1 MFKNKAVALALSIR
15 ELRIRFAR
23 QDFWEFCKLLEP
35 DFYKESRS
43 YLKKYCKTLQAF
55 YERKLLKEDGTPY
68 IKLMINMPP
77 RHGKS
82 RTLKNFTSWVL
93 GINSNEKII
102 TASYNDDQAILSSRA
117 CRDMIAQEKKEPI
130 ELIYREIFPHTQL
143 SSNNASVQSWALE
156 GRFFNYYGVGL
167 GGAVTGK
174 GATLKICDDLIKDA
188 EVALNEQA
196 KDKIWLWYSGTFASR
211 GERNCLE
218 IMNMTRWASDDPCG
232 RVLALEPNDW
242 YIFQYNVEDEDGNI
256 LCDEIISKEELNRLK
271 VIMDEMIM
279 AANYYNEL
287 IDLKNKVFTLK
298 RYQYHE
304 IDGME
309 FDYIISAC
317 DPSHGGG
324 DAFSLPVAGVK
335 GNFLY
340 ILDFLYDKECSKSE
354 YLSAEMIA
362 RNKAEYFRIENN
374 NGGNVIGK
382 NIERI
387 LQTDFDYS
395 CYFDYFTRTSSKDKT
410 NTIAKGQKLAR
421 IIANAPKIN
430 NYVLFP
436 EDFQTRCKGAYDE
449 LFKFNRVKNLHDDAA
464 DSLTILYEL
473 FENGM
478 PLDDSGYLN

>member
-1 MFKNKAVALALSIR
+1 MSKNKAVALALSIR

-55 YERKLLKEDGTPY
+55 YERKLLKDDGTPY

-102 TASYNDDQAILSSRA
+102 TASYSDDQAMISSRA
-117 CRDMIAQEKKEPI
+117 CRDMIGMEKKQPI
-130 ELIYREIFPHTQL
+130 DLIYNEVFPNTKL
-143 SSNNASVQSWALE
+143 SQGNASVQKWALE
-156 GRFFNYYGVGL
+156 GKFFNYAGVGL
-167 GGAVTGK
+167 EGGVTGR
-174 GATLKICDDLIKDA
+174 GCTLKICDDLIKDI

-196 KDKIWLWYSGTFASR
+196 KDKIWLWYTGTFMSR
-211 GERNCLE
+211 DELNALE

-232 RVLALEPNDW
+232 RVLALEPEEW
-242 YIFQYNVEDEDGNI
+242 FVFQYNVEDEEGNL
-256 LCDEIISKEELNRLK
+256 LCDEILSRQQLNRYK
-271 VIMDEMIM
+271 KMMEESVFE
-279 AANYYNEL
+279 ANYYNTL
-287 IDLKNKVFTLK
+287 VDLKNKVFHLK
-298 RYQYHE
+298 TYKYHE
-304 IDGME
+304 INGME
-309 FDYIISAC
+309 FDYKISAS

-324 DAFSLPVAGVK
+324 DAFSQPVAGIK

-340 ILDFLYDKECSKSE
+340 ILDFLYDKKCSDSE
-354 YLSAEMIA
+354 YLSAEMLA
-362 RNKAEYFRIENN
+362 RNKVEYFRIENN

-382 NIERI
+382 NIQRI

-395 CYFDYFTRTSSKDKT
+395 CQFDYFTRTSSKDKT
-410 NTIAKGQKLAR
+410 NTIAKGQKLPR
-421 IIANAPKIN
+421 ILANAPKIN

-436 EDFQTRCKGAYDE
+436 EDFETRCKGAYDE
-449 LFKFNRVKNLHDDAA
+449 LFKFNRVKNKNDDAA

-473 FENGM
+473 FENG
-478 PLDDSGYLN
+478 LIVDLA